1 MKLDIPVGG
10 LKLGVPE
17 FVVKGLL
24 ICTVLLKTL
33 WKKKKSSLSAFC
45 TLSTMISNLEPFRKR
60 QILDSSKL
68 KEFATTISHLINM
81 VESFS
86 KR

>member
-10 LKLGVPE
+10 LKLGIPE

-24 ICTVLLKTL
+24 ICTVKTL
-33 WKKKKSSLSAFC
+33 WKKKKSLLSAFC

-68 KEFATTISHLINM
+68 KEFATTISNLINM